1 MNPVFMVQLNV
12 LLFIFLIVFVLRSA
26 TQILLNRLNVSYLR
40 KHGSTVPE
48 IFHGIL
54 DTEKLKKI
62 SAYTIDS
69 SRFGIISTL
78 ASQAFLLVLLLSG
91 FLPWVVNLILR
102 QGWGTVPG
110 GLVFFA
116 CLGIL
121 TSLFQVP
128 FDLYDTF
135 VIENRYGFNT
145 RTFRLWLMDLLKG
158 FLISAVLGGFLLGLF
173 LSLILRGGRAWWF
186 WAWIIV
192 GIFELLM
199 IWLYP
204 VLLAP
209 LFNKFEPVQ
218 NQELIQRI
226 RNLMVKAGLR
236 AKGVFQMD
244 ASKRSRHTNAYFTGL
259 GKSKRIVLF
268 DTLLQSHSSD
278 EIEAVLAHE
287 VGHWKRKH
295 VLKHLV
301 AAEALS
307 LAGFFL
313 LARLLHWQL
322 LYETFGFQ
330 DLIPYAGLFLA
341 GVLFSPL
348 GFFARP
354 LESFFSRKFER
365 EADDFVLRLL
375 PSGAPLADALKR
387 LASDNL
393 SNLTPHPL
401 YAWFYYSHPPIVE
414 RILRLNNR
422 ASLPGLTASR

>member
-1 MNPVFMVQLNV
+1 MVQPNF
-12 LLFIFLIVFVLRSA
+12 LLFIFLVFFILRSA
-26 TQILLNRLNVSYLR
+26 TQILLNRLNVSHLR
-40 KHGSTVPE
+40 NHGQKVPE
-48 IFHGIL
+48 IFHGAL
-54 DTEKLKKI
+54 DAEKLKKI
-62 SAYTIDS
+62 FAYTMDS
-69 SRFGIISTL
+69 SRFGILSTL

-91 FLPWVVNLILR
+91 FLPWLAETIVR

-110 GLVFFA
+110 GLFFFA

-121 TSLFQVP
+121 TSVFQLP
-128 FDLYDTF
+128 FNLYDTF

-145 RTFRLWLMDLLKG
+145 KTFRLWLMDLVKTV
-158 FLISAVLGGFLLGLF
+158 LISAVLGGFLLGLL
-173 LSLILRGGRAWWF
+173 LSLILHGGKGWWF
-186 WAWIIV
+186 WTWSLV
-192 GIFELLM
+192 GLFQFMM

-209 LFNKFEPVQ
+209 IFNKFEPVQ

-226 RNLMVKAGLR
+226 RNLMSKAGLR

-244 ASKRSRHTNAYFTGL
+244 ASRRSRHTNAYFTGM

-268 DTLLQSHSSD
+268 DTLLQSHSFD

-287 VGHWKRKH
+287 VGHWKRRH

-301 AAEALS
+301 FAEALS

-313 LARLLHWQL
+313 LSRLLRWPL
-322 LYETFGFQ
+322 LYETFGFG

-341 GVLFSPL
+341 GVLLSPL
-348 GFFARP
+348 GYFAHP

-365 EADDFVLRLL
+365 EADDFVLKLL
-375 PSGAPLADALKR
+375 PSAKPLADALKR
-387 LASDNL
+387 LAADNL

-401 YAWFYYSHPPIVE
+401 YAWFYYSHPPLVE
-414 RILRLNNR
+414 RITRLQSESSDSHTNPS
-422 ASLPGLTASR
+422 A

>member
-1 MNPVFMVQLNV
+1 
-12 LLFIFLIVFVLRSA
+12 
-26 TQILLNRLNVSYLR
+26 
-40 KHGSTVPE
+40 
-48 IFHGIL
+48 
-54 DTEKLKKI
+54 
-62 SAYTIDS
+62 
-69 SRFGIISTL
+69 
-78 ASQAFLLVLLLSG
+78 
-91 FLPWVVNLILR
+91 
-102 QGWGTVPG
+102 
-110 GLVFFA
+110 
-116 CLGIL
+116 
-121 TSLFQVP
+121 
-128 FDLYDTF
+128 
-135 VIENRYGFNT
+135 
-145 RTFRLWLMDLLKG
+145 MDLLKG

-186 WAWIIV
+186 WAWMIV

-313 LARLLHWQL
+313 LSRLLHWQL
-322 LYETFGFQ
+322 LYETFGFR

-375 PSGAPLADALKR
+375 PSGEPLADALKR
-387 LASDNL
+387 LSLDNL
-393 SNLTPHPL
+393 SNLRPHPL

-414 RILRLNNR
+414 RILRLKNR
-422 ASLPGLTASR
+422 AS